1 MADISTQIINMAT
14 MSNVVHILAIIAMV
28 VAMYAIKTLYFE
40 ALKYIVKLIFRICY
54 RIEITGL
61 EHCLNAGSRVI
72 VIANHTSLIDVPILG
87 ACLPGKYMFAVNSEI
102 AKQWWVKIPA
112 ILTKTYAIDPA
123 SPLQTKSLIKEVS
136 NGNKCI
142 IFPEGRIT
150 TTGSLMKVYEGAAI
164 IAEKSD
170 AVILPIFIDG
180 AQYSPFSYITDKV
193 KVRWFP
199 KIKLTISPARKI
211 TAPSDLKGKEKR
223 EFLAHKVYDIMSNM
237 VFEGTEIDHNIFIS
251 LIKAYDFFGAK
262 HIICED
268 ISREKLNY
276 HQLITKAFAFSRII
290 AKKIAKIDNI
300 GLMLP
305 NTNINI
311 VALFGLAK
319 LGISPALINYISGLP
334 NIISCCKTCR
344 ITTIITSRKFI
355 TTAKLEHIVTTL
367 TNYSIK
373 FLYLEDLTA
382 TTTTKLTAALWHMA
396 PRRII
401 YNNIPFSLDKPAVTV
416 FTSGSD
422 SVPKGVALSHKNIQT
437 NASQIMA
444 SIDLNIQD
452 ILFNPLPSFHAFGLT
467 IGTIMP
473 ILNGIKVFSYP
484 SALHYKIIPEMIYDT
499 RATLLIS
506 TNTFLSGYQKF
517 AHPYDFS
524 NLRYVFAGAEKLSPA
539 TKQTWSEQYGCRILE
554 GYGAS
559 EASPVIAI
567 NTPMHNKTD
576 TVGKILPGISYRL
589 TKHEYDLNSSRL
601 WIKGNNVMLG
611 YILASEPG
619 VIRPLSDG
627 WHDTGDIVKISTT
640 GFITIIDRA
649 KRFAKI
655 AGEMISL
662 SAVESMLS
670 CVWKEHT
677 SVAINIPCTKKGEK
691 IICITTNKNATQ
703 TDLIAYCT
711 QHGLA
716 AIAIPNKVII
726 VAELPK
732 LATGKINYP
741 QIKKNISE
749 Q

>member
-1 MADISTQIINMAT
+1 MEYSIIQLNNIT
-14 MSNVVHILAIIAMV
+14 NIIYILIALGIIIAICT
-28 VAMYAIKTLYFE
+28 IKIRYFE
-40 ALKYIVKLIFRICY
+40 VLQYIAKLIFKICY
-54 RIEITGL
+54 RVEITGL
-61 EHCLNAGSRVI
+61 EHCINAGDKVI
-72 VIANHTSLIDVPILG
+72 VIANHTSLIDAPILA

-102 AKQWWVKIPA
+102 AKQWWVKIPS
-112 ILTKTYAIDPA
+112 ILTKTYAIDPGN
-123 SPLQTKSLIKEVS
+123 PVQTKSLIKAVK

-199 KIKLTISPARKI
+199 KIKLTISPHRKV
-211 TAPSDLKGKEKR
+211 TASPGLKGKAKR

-237 VFEGTEIDHNIFIS
+237 VFEGTELHHNIFIS
-251 LIKAYDFFGAK
+251 LIKAYNFFGAK

-268 ISREKLNY
+268 ITREKLNY
-276 HQLITKAFAFSRII
+276 SQLITKALAFSSAISR
-290 AKKIAKIDNI
+290 KITKTDSV

-305 NTNINI
+305 NTNANI
-311 VALFGLAK
+311 IALFGLAK
-319 LGISPALINYISGLP
+319 LGVTPALINYISGLP

-355 TTAKLEHIVTTL
+355 AAAKLEHIVKTL
-367 TNYSIK
+367 NNYSIK
-373 FLYLEDLTA
+373 WIYLEDLA
-382 TTTTKLTAALWHMA
+382 VPTTTKLKASLWSVI
-396 PRRII
+396 PRKII
-401 YNNIPFSLDKPAVTV
+401 YNNIPFSLNKAAVIV

-437 NASQIMA
+437 NASQLMA
-444 SIDLNIQD
+444 SMDLNIQD

-473 ILNGIKVFSYP
+473 IINGIKVFSYP
-484 SALHYKIIPEMIYDT
+484 SALHYKIIPEMIYDVE
-499 RATLLIS
+499 ATLLIS

-524 NLRYVFAGAEKLSPA
+524 NLRYVFAGAEKLSLA
-539 TKQTWSEQYGCRILE
+539 TKQTWYEQYGCRILE

-567 NTPMHNKTD
+567 NTPMHHKID
-576 TVGKILPGISYRL
+576 TVGKILPGISHKL
-589 TKHEYDLNSSRL
+589 TKHEYDENSGKL

-611 YILASEPG
+611 YILASAPG
-619 VIRPLSDG
+619 VIEPLKDG
-627 WHDTGDIVKISTT
+627 WHDTGDIVTISAT
-640 GFITIIDRA
+640 GFVTIIDRA

-662 SAVESMLS
+662 SIVETMLNS
-670 CVWKEHT
+670 VWKQHT
-677 SVAINIPCTKKGEK
+677 SVAISMAHEKKGEQ
-691 IICITTNKNATQ
+691 IICITTNKDATKK
-703 TDLIAYCT
+703 DLITYCN
-711 QHGLA
+711 QHDIA
-716 AIAIPNKVII
+716 AITIPNKIII
-726 VAELPK
+726 VTELPK

-749 Q
+749 L